1 RLGRP
6 LEDALEDTAERMS
19 SRDFE
24 WAVLAIRI
32 QREVGGN
39 LAELLSTVAE
49 TMVHRGRL
57 RGEIKSLTAEG
68 RISALVMGL
77 LPVALGGALYV
88 MNPKY
93 IGTLFTEFVGLLM
106 LGGAVV
112 MAGVGLLW
120 LKKIIKIEV

>member
-1 RLGRP
+1 
-6 LEDALEDTAERMS
+6 
-19 SRDFE
+19 
-24 WAVLAIRI
+24 
-32 QREVGGN
+32 
-39 LAELLSTVAE
+39 
-49 TMVHRGRL
+49 
-57 RGEIKSLTAEG
+57 
-68 RISALVMGL
+68 SALVMGL